1 MTFADESASKAK
13 EIFMDIKGEGS
24 GEVNANYG
32 LQYTS
37 NDLLCF
43 LFYVIVVPV
52 WKEWL
57 ANDKRNVYYCIF
69 PFVCLFPDDKWG

>member
-13 EIFMDIKGEGS
+13 EIWMDIKGEGN

-37 NDLLCF
+37 NDLL
-43 LFYVIVVPV
+43 
-52 WKEWL
+52 
-57 ANDKRNVYYCIF
+57 
-69 PFVCLFPDDKWG
+69 